1 MPEPQSNILNKIPIA
16 DIQNGIVF
24 LKDGSLRGVLMV
36 SSVNFALK
44 STDEQDALT
53 FRYQQFL
60 NSLDFP
66 IQILIMTRRFD
77 ISDYIALIDQKKKE
91 QENELLRIQT
101 GEYIDFIKGLTQ
113 VVNIM
118 STFFYIIIPYAQSE
132 PAKAAM
138 GFADKI
144 TRKIFS
150 QETSQNQEKQSLEQ
164 MQTGLWQRVNYIISG
179 LTMCNLKSAILDDLE
194 LKELFYKLYNPQ
206 SEQRAETESPSSNPG
221 FNFTQK

>member
-1 MPEPQSNILNKIPIA
+1 MPESGASILTKIPIA
-16 DIQNGIVF
+16 DIQNNAVI

-44 STDEQDALT
+44 SADEQDALT

-66 IQILIMTRRFD
+66 IQILIVTRRFD
-77 ISDYIALIDQKKKE
+77 ITEYASVLEQKKRE

-101 GEYIDFIKGLTQ
+101 GEYIDFVKGLTQ

-118 STFFYIIIPYAQSE
+118 STFFYIIVPYAQAE

-138 GFADKI
+138 GFADRI
-144 TRKIFS
+144 TRNLFS
-150 QETSQNQEKQSLEQ
+150 PETNQTEKQTLEQ
-164 MQTGLWQRVNYIISG
+164 MKAGLGQRVNYIISG
-179 LTMCNLKSAILDDLE
+179 LGACGLKSAILEEAE

-206 SEQRAETESPSSNPG
+206 AENRESAKQNP
-221 FNFTQK
+221 